1 MIIQKMIPKKI
12 FQTFETSQ
20 LPMGMAKAC
29 LSWKTKNPNYEYTF
43 FNKYDRLEFIKKHFN
58 RDVLQAYL
66 TLIPGAFKAD
76 LWRYCVLYINGGV
89 YIDADTICEMPLD
102 KLIEGNDHFII
113 TRDDPMSNKFLGN
126 AFIATIP
133 NSPILKECIDRIV
146 EKCKHKQ
153 LEFYLDYT
161 GPALMGK
168 VVNKVSRNVPE
179 ETDYELG
186 KDGNLKIMKHDFGRT
201 KYTHNGQD
209 VLHVEYPGK
218 VAEMDSIGNKKFWD
232 YIQAETVF
240 RHIPH
245 TLLYT
250 SYDKLDVNAYMVD
263 SFKKHN
269 PEYELKYFD
278 QIAVDAWFKNS
289 IYNDAYQKLTERGE
303 RTDFFRYCYLY
314 ENGGVYADT
323 DIFFNRPINDW
334 LIDQDMVVGLE
345 ALVDKQQH
353 LGFDQIGVHIG
364 DKIASVANWF
374 IAIKPKHPVLSA
386 IINDIIH
393 NKDNR
398 GVLQN
403 TGPGRFSKHI
413 IPHFGLNNDF
423 TKDIRKDNDE
433 LLSINRFGSN
443 QSHSGAK
450 KYNDPFNAT
459 DEDIYITHMFA
470 GTWRDTT
477 PQHNIQTYKTEYC
490 SHNLSLIKIVEG
502 YKGIARLDELTDRT
516 KFMKELGDCR
526 SLYEFYFD
534 HDLTLKDVVS
544 RNIDYPNV
552 AKFEDFRS
560 FSYKNK
566 MYHSVAYIDTDWNT
580 RIGIL
585 DNEYKFIKNIEV
597 EELNRMGFGVPD
609 TGEVIWEKNWLFFMH
624 DNELH
629 FIYNTSPNYV
639 VYKHKGDFEFEKIID
654 VPNHLHHKFPKDELY
669 FSARVKV
676 GGSTPPIWFEE
687 QQCYIYMVHTKLYEH
702 RCYNH
707 WLIKLDKNLNIIDI
721 SHKPFINRHIPYALF
736 FVSMWLDDG
745 DHVLLSGGL
754 EDNTNFTW
762 RIPKSKVHQCFS

>member
-1 MIIQKMIPKKI
+1 MIPKKI
-12 FQTFETSQ
+12 FQTFETKDM
-20 LPMGMAKAC
+20 PMGMSKAC
-29 LSWKTKNPNYEYTF
+29 LSWQMKNPDWEYHF
-43 FNKYDRLEFIKKHFN
+43 YDKHDRIKFIKEHFPI
-58 RDVLQAYL
+58 DVLNAYN

-76 LWRYCVLYINGGV
+76 LWRYCVLFVYGGV

-102 KLIEGNDHFII
+102 ELIEGNDHFII
-113 TRDDPMSNKFLGN
+113 TRDDPMATKWLGN

-168 VVNKVSRNVPE
+168 VVNKISRNVPE

-201 KYTHNGQD
+201 KYTHNGKD

-232 YIQAETVF
+232 YVQAETIF

-245 TLLYT
+245 KLLYT
-250 SYDKLDVNAYMVD
+250 SFDEDDINDYMID
-263 SFKKHN
+263 SFKEHN
-269 PEYELKYFD
+269 PNYELNYFN
-278 QIAVDAWFKNS
+278 QIAVDAWFAGG
-289 IYNDAYQKLTERGE
+289 IYNEAYKKLTNRGE
-303 RTDFFRYCYLY
+303 QTDFFRYCYLY
-314 ENGGVYADT
+314 EHGGVYADT
-323 DIFFNRPINDW
+323 DIFFNRPIDNW

-353 LGFDQIGVHIG
+353 LGFDNIGVQVG

-386 IINDIIH
+386 IINDII
-393 NKDNR
+393 NNPDAR

-413 IPHFGLNNDF
+413 IPYFGIDSDF
-423 TKDIRKDNDE
+423 TQDIRKGNDE

-450 KYNDPFNAT
+450 KYNDVFKVT
-459 DEDIYITHMFA
+459 DEDIYVTHMFD
-470 GTWRDTT
+470 GTWRDNT
-477 PQHNIQTYKTEYC
+477 PKQTIKTYDTEFV
-490 SHNLSLIKIVEG
+490 SHNLSLIKTVEG
-502 YKGIARLDELTDRT
+502 YKGVARLDEDTSRT
-516 KFMKELGDCR
+516 KFMKELGNCR
-526 SLYEFYFD
+526 TLYEFNFNA
-534 HDLTLKDVVS
+534 DLTLKDAVS
-544 RNIDYPNV
+544 RTINYPNV
-552 AKFEDFRS
+552 AKFEDYRS

-585 DNEYKFIKNIEV
+585 DNEYNFIKNIEV

-609 TGEVIWEKNWLFFMH
+609 TGEVIWEKNWLFFVH
-624 DNELH
+624 NEELH

-654 VPNHLHHKFPKDELY
+654 VPNHLHHKFPSDELY

-676 GGSTPPIWFEE
+676 GGSSAPIWIEE
-687 QQCYIYMVHTKLYEH
+687 QDCYVYLVHTKIYQH

-707 WLIKLDKNLNIIDI
+707 YAVKLDKELNLIDI
-721 SHKPFINRHIPYALF
+721 SYKPFISRKIPYALF
-736 FVSMWLDDG
+736 FITSMLLDG
-745 DHVLLSGGL
+745 DYIILSGGL
-754 EDNTNFTW
+754 EDNKNWTW
-762 RIPKSKVHQCFS
+762 RIPKSQLLKSFR